1 MGSFDLGMNILMFPM
16 LCIISGW
23 ESCVYYPI
31 LREEASLLMAECSH
45 WSISTAECYN
55 DHFILVLWFIAMFCS
70 RSVEYPVL
78 GLVLIHLSNIGYGCH
93 STEWALSNTRLTQ
106 VLCHISTSMY
116 FRQGTIVGL
125 FYDCLDFV
133 FLLVVCRVTSCA
145 KDTRM
150 LE

>member
-1 MGSFDLGMNILMFPM
+1 MF
-16 LCIISGW
+16 
-23 ESCVYYPI
+23 
-31 LREEASLLMAECSH
+31 H
-45 WSISTAECYN
+45 
-55 DHFILVLWFIAMFCS
+55 S

-78 GLVLIHLSNIGYGCH
+78 GSLVLIHLSNIEYGCR
-93 STEWALSNTRLTQ
+93 STEWALSHTRLTQ

-125 FYDCLDFV
+125 IYDCLDFV
-133 FLLVVCRVTSCA
+133 SLLVVCRVTFCA